1 MKMTKKLFLVA
12 IATAAFALTS
22 CDALLGMGAGGET
35 FDKTEKDK
43 EQGTKKD
50 LTIGY
55 RNNGNSKLYNRVWEQ
70 LGNKETV
77 QAIETLI
84 AIDTTKVTGKASPS
98 ADDPDIWVV
107 DENGT
112 KNTRAVVGLIFD
124 LHQTKT
130 REFTVT
136 DAGKTQKVTKKL
148 YDFVLIGYRPATKG
162 FYVEKYTDVPED
174 AFAAASNDSSFSD
187 AEGIGVEYLVSKTG
201 KSTSATKFYMG
212 NDDKGNIVAD
222 EIDVTTITER
232 TGVLGKGEEEKVKA
246 RDTEVPLQE
255 FTVYIT
261 QETPGTYN
269 IKVFGQEF
277 EYTPAKPED
286 EALAKKWYN
295 NKGYRIG
302 GAGYY
307 VNVPVDTEVYA
318 NFNSKNNN
326 TIGLEEE
333 VDE

>member
-22 CDALLGMGAGGET
+22 CSLLSSMGGGKKT
-35 FDKTEKDK
+35 FDSDEADNDK
-43 EQGTKKD
+43 GTKKD

-55 RNNGNSKLYNRVWEQ
+55 RNNGNSKLYKRVWQQ
-70 LGNKETV
+70 LGKKETV

-84 AIDTTKVTGKASPS
+84 AIDTTKVEGLAST
-98 ADDPDIWVV
+98 
-107 DENGT
+107 NGLAAEAAT
-112 KNTRAVVGLIFD
+112 RDWIVGDSGTVEKKNTRAVVGLIFD
-124 LHQTKT
+124 LHETRSIEIGEEGAKTK
-130 REFTVT
+130 
-136 DAGKTQKVTKKL
+136 KKL
-148 YDFVLIGYRPATKG
+148 YDFVLIGYRPATKSI
-162 FYVEKYTDVPED
+162 YVEKYIDVPED
-174 AFAAASNDSSFSD
+174 AFAAASNDASFSD
-187 AEGIGVEYLVSKTG
+187 AAGIQVKYIPSTTG
-201 KSTSATKFYMG
+201 KSTSATKYYLTAEEDG
-212 NDDKGNIVAD
+212 LDTSLV
-222 EIDVTTITER
+222 TER

-255 FTVYIT
+255 FTVKIT

-269 IKVFGQEF
+269 INVLGMDFVYAPEKTDD
-277 EYTPAKPED
+277 TPAK
-286 EALAKKWYN
+286 WYN
-295 NKGYRIG
+295 KKGYRIG

-318 NFNSKNNN
+318 NFNSKNEN

>member
-22 CDALLGMGAGGET
+22 CDALLGMGAGGDT
-35 FDKTEKDK
+35 FEKGEK
-43 EQGTKKD
+43 EREQGTKKD

-55 RNNGNSKLYNRVWEQ
+55 KNLGNSKLYKRVWEQ
-70 LGNKETV
+70 LGTKETV
-77 QAIETLI
+77 QALQTTI

-98 ADDPDIWVV
+98 ADDPEIWVV

-124 LHQTKT
+124 LHQTRTK
-130 REFTVT
+130 EFTVT
-136 DAGKTQKVTKKL
+136 DAGKTKSVTKKL
-148 YDFVLIGYRPATKG
+148 YDFVLIGYRPATKSI
-162 FYVEKYTDVPED
+162 YVEKYIDVPED
-174 AFAAASNDSSFSD
+174 AFAAASNDASFSD
-187 AEGIGVEYLVSKTG
+187 ASDIKVEYIASTTG
-201 KSTSATKFYMG
+201 KVTSASKYYIEAEDGLDTSL
-212 NDDKGNIVAD
+212 VH
-222 EIDVTTITER
+222 ER
-232 TGVLGKGEEEKVKA
+232 TGVLGKGEEAKVTT

-255 FTVYIT
+255 FTVKIT
-261 QETPGTYN
+261 QETAGTYN
-269 IKVFGQEF
+269 INVLGMDFV
-277 EYTPAKPED
+277 YTPEKTADTP
-286 EALAKKWYN
+286 AKWYN

-318 NFNSKNNN
+318 NFNSKNDN

-333 VDE
+333 VEE

>member
-22 CDALLGMGAGGET
+22 CDALLGMGAGGDT
-35 FDKTEKDK
+35 FEKGEK
-43 EQGTKKD
+43 EKEKGTKKN

-55 RNNGNSKLYNRVWEQ
+55 KNLGNSKLYKRVWEQ

-84 AIDTTKVTGKASPS
+84 AIDTTKVQGVASS
-98 ADDPDIWVV
+98 DDQETWVAGSGAN
-107 DENGT
+107 E

-130 REFTVT
+130 KDFTVT
-136 DAGKTQKVTKKL
+136 DAGKTKSVTKKL
-148 YDFVLIGYRPATKG
+148 YDFVLIGYRPATKSI
-162 FYVEKYTDVPED
+162 YVEKYIDVPED
-174 AFAAASNDSSFSD
+174 AFAAASNDASFSD
-187 AEGIGVEYLVSKTG
+187 ASDIKVEYIASTTG
-201 KSTSATKFYMG
+201 KVTSASKYYIEAEDGLDTSL
-212 NDDKGNIVAD
+212 V
-222 EIDVTTITER
+222 TER

-255 FTVYIT
+255 FTVKIT

-269 IKVFGQEF
+269 INVLGMDFVYAPEKTDD
-277 EYTPAKPED
+277 TPT
-286 EALAKKWYN
+286 KWYN

-318 NFNSKNNN
+318 NFNSKNDN

-333 VDE
+333 VEE